1 MAARPVRLDTMS
13 RQKTRPIWATLLFNL
28 DRFVT
33 SLLAGVEYSMFIHG
47 KIDGLRCA
55 QKTE

>member
-1 MAARPVRLDTMS
+1 M
-13 RQKTRPIWATLLFNL
+13 ATLLFNL